1 MCYELALELNSI
13 SFAEMTIVAAASAH
27 EVPKEVLDGFWK
39 LSDAKENVRIEAGTK
54 IIEHAKVNALE
65 TDRNLQSALYL
76 RFL

>member
-1 MCYELALELNSI
+1 M
-13 SFAEMTIVAAASAH
+13 AAASAH

>member
-1 MCYELALELNSI
+1 MCYELEIGLNNLNSI

-54 IIEHAKVNALE
+54 IIEHAKV
-65 TDRNLQSALYL
+65 T
-76 RFL
+76 